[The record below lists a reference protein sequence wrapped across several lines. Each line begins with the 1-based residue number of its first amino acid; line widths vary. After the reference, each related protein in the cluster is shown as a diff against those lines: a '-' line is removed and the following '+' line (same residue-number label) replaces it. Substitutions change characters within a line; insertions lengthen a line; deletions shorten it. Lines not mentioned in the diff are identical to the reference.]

1 MGRDLSPVS
10 ADAKLCEVAVKKIIE
25 IVLLSNVVF
34 VLLILTVALPGQN
47 LICTFNG
54 CSIDLVDTNLQPHRS
69 FAVITRAAPGEQA
82 TGVLLIE
89 LSDFIARHPGAVLAL
104 DEGGETGDQM
114 WQYSV
119 DKIGLDAR
127 RVVVERVDAAAY
139 RFEYLVRNGRVEP
152 VSSEVRSVGVFL
164 ASLCYSFIL
173 LFMTRL
179 LARRLYFGR

>member
-1 MGRDLSPVS
+1 MK
-10 ADAKLCEVAVKKIIE
+10 KLIE
-25 IVLLSNVVF
+25 IVLLSNIVF
-34 VLLILTVALPGQN
+34 ILLMLVLALPGQT
-47 LICTFNG
+47 LICALSG
-54 CSIDLVDTNLQPHRS
+54 CSIALSDSNQQPHRS
-69 FAVITRAAPGEQA
+69 FTVIARAASGEQA
-82 TGVLLIE
+82 TGVSLIE

-127 RVVVERVDAAAY
+127 RVVVERVDASAY

-164 ASLCYSFIL
+164 TSLCYSFIL
-173 LFMTRL
+173 LFLTRL
-179 LARRLYFGR
+179 MARRLYFGR